1 MYNNQSLS
9 NPLAKFI
16 AEGFLRALYATF
28 LLGAVALITACG
40 GAGSPGPS
48 PLSTTPPPVVS
59 GISPTNGLIA
69 GGTIVTITGANFLGA
84 TGVTIGGS
92 PATNVIVNSATQIT
106 ATTPVGVA
114 GVAAVSVTTASG
126 AGISGVT
133 FTYGATA
140 GAVPSIA
147 AISPTNGTT
156 AGGTVVTLTGTNFTG
171 ATGVTFNG
179 TAGTG
184 FVVNSD
190 TQITVTSPSGSAGAI
205 NIVVL
210 SPNGAGTA
218 TNIYTYVTAPSTAPT
233 ITSISPSSG
242 TTAGGTSVTVTG
254 TNLTGATGIT
264 FDGNAG
270 TALVVNSNTQLTA
283 TTPAGTVGAKVV
295 VVTTPAGT
303 GTLQAGFSYVTSL
316 GVPTITLVAPNT
328 GATSGGTVVTI
339 TGTNFAGGAT
349 VTFGGVAGSGVN
361 VVSATQITV
370 VTPAGTAGAKNVV
383 VTTSGG
389 SATSTGGFTYVM
401 SPISTFAGTTAGYSG
416 DGAVATAAQ
425 LSSPRQIAFDTN
437 GNLYFADTANH
448 VIRAVCKTTGTY
460 FGVAMTAGNVYTV
473 AGTTV
478 GSTGD
483 GAAAI
488 AAKLSSPVGVAFD
501 TNGNLFIADSGNARI
516 RVVAKTAGTY
526 FGVAMTANFIHT
538 VAGTGATGAT
548 GDGAAALA
556 ALLDT
561 PTGVAFDA
569 AGNLYIA
576 DSGNHRIRAVNT
588 VPGTYF
594 NVAMTANNI
603 YAVAGT
609 GAAGS
614 TGDGAAA
621 TAALLN
627 TPRKVAFD
635 TTGNLFIADSANN
648 RIRVVNKTAGTYFG
662 VAMTVNNIYVVAG
675 TTAGLSGDGAA
686 ATAAQLSAPSDIAF
700 DATGNLYIADTGNSR
715 IRAVNTA
722 AGTYFGVVM
731 TVNNIY
737 TVAGTTAG
745 TSGDGAVATAA
756 QINLPQGV
764 AFDAS
769 GNMYIGDS
777 TSNRIRMVAP

>member
-1 MYNNQSLS
+1 MYNNQSRFNIS
-9 NPLAKFI
+9 PSHGTA
-16 AEGFLRALYATF
+16 GFLRTLYAVFMLGLVT
-28 LLGAVALITACG
+28 LLTACG
-40 GAGSPGPS
+40 GAGSPSPS

-59 GISPTNGLIA
+59 GVSPTNGLLA
-69 GGTIVTITGANFLGA
+69 GGTVITITGANFLGA

-114 GVAAVSVTTASG
+114 GPATVNVLTASG
-126 AGISGVT
+126 AGISGAT
-133 FTYGATA
+133 FTYGTTA
-140 GAVPSIA
+140 GAAPSVSA
-147 AISPTNGTT
+147 VSPTNGTT
-156 AGGTVVTLTGTNFTG
+156 AGGTVVTITGANFTG

-179 TAGTG
+179 LPATSV
-184 FVVNSD
+184 VVNND
-190 TQITVTSPSGSAGAI
+190 TQITATSPSGTAGAI
-205 NIVVL
+205 NIVVQ
-210 SPNGAGTA
+210 SPNGIGTG
-218 TNIYTYVTAPSTAPT
+218 TNIYTYVAAPTNAPT
-233 ITSISPSSG
+233 ITSISPGSG
-242 TTAGGTSVTVTG
+242 PTAGGTSVTVTG

-270 TALVVNSNTQLTA
+270 SSLVVNSNTQLTV

-295 VVTTPAGT
+295 VVSTPAGT
-303 GTLQAGFSYVTSL
+303 GTVQAGFSYVTTA
-316 GVPTITLVAPNT
+316 GVPTITLISPNT
-328 GATSGGTVVTI
+328 GATSGGTLVTI
-339 TGTNFAGGAT
+339 TGTNFAGSPS

-361 VVSATQITV
+361 VISATQIKVT
-370 VTPAGTAGAKNVV
+370 TPAGAAGAKDVV

-389 SATSTGGFTYVM
+389 SATSTGGFTYVV

-416 DGAVATAAQ
+416 DGAAATAAQ
-425 LSSPRQIAFDTN
+425 LNGPRQIAFDSN

-460 FGVAMTAGNVYTV
+460 FGVTMTAGNVYTV

-501 TNGNLFIADSGNARI
+501 SNGNLFIADSGNARI
-516 RVVAKTAGTY
+516 RVVAKTTGSY

-538 VAGTGATGAT
+538 VAGTGATGST

-569 AGNLYIA
+569 TGNLYIA
-576 DSGNHRIRAVNT
+576 DSGNHRVRVVNS

-594 NVAMTANNI
+594 NVVMTANNI

-609 GAAGS
+609 GASGS

-627 TPRKVAFD
+627 TPRKIAFD
-635 TTGNLFIADSANN
+635 STGNLFIADSANN

-662 VAMTVNNIYVVAG
+662 VAMTVNNIYTVVG

-686 ATAAQLSAPSDIAF
+686 ATAAQLSTPSDLAF
-700 DATGNLYIADTGNSR
+700 DATGNLFIADTANSR
-715 IRAVNTA
+715 IRAVNRTT
-722 AGTYFGVVM
+722 GTYFGVAM
-731 TVNNIY
+731 TADNIY

-745 TSGDGAVATAA
+745 TSGDGAAATAA
-756 QINLPQGV
+756 QINSPQGV
-764 AFDAS
+764 ALNS
-769 GNMYIGDS
+769 GYLYIGD
-777 TSNRIRMVAP
+777 TAGNRIRVVAP